1 MIMDDL
7 SLGMIWYPVFL
18 LSTTLHEAAHAYA
31 AMLGGDLTGY
41 HEGQVTLDPR
51 PHIKREP
58 FGMVLVP
65 LFTFVTGGWMLGW
78 ASVPFDTRWA
88 DRFPHRAGWMSLAG
102 PAANLFLVLVAGIG
116 IHLGM
121 TFDLFIRPESIDFS
135 TVTSA
140 VRGEYG
146 FLAYGLSILF
156 SLNLILFVFNLLPFP
171 PLDGSGVILLFM
183 KEETARKVQQMM
195 HQPMLALGGF
205 LIAWHFF
212 GEIYGPFWTTALN
225 VLYPGSGYH

>member
-1 MIMDDL
+1 MDDF
-7 SLGMIWYPVFL
+7 SLGLIWYPVFL
-18 LSTTLHEAAHAYA
+18 LSTTLHEASHAYA

-58 FGMVLVP
+58 FGMVVVP
-65 LFTFVTGGWMLGW
+65 ILTFFMSGWMLGW

-102 PAANLFLVLVAGIG
+102 PAANLALVILAGLG

-121 TFDLFIRPESIDFS
+121 KFGLLEQPASIDFS

-140 VRGEYG
+140 LSGDFG

-183 KEETARKVQQMM
+183 SEKVARKVQAVMY
-195 HQPMLALGGF
+195 QPMLALGGF
-205 LIAWHFF
+205 LLAWHFF
-212 GEIYGPFWTTALN
+212 GEIYGPFFTAALN
-225 VLYPGSGYH
+225 VLYPGSNYN

>member
-1 MIMDDL
+1 MDDL
-7 SLGMIWYPVFL
+7 TLGLIWYPVFL

-102 PAANLFLVLVAGIG
+102 PAANLALVLAAGLG
-116 IHLGM
+116 IHLGIM
-121 TFDLFIRPESIDFS
+121 LGVLERPASIDFS
-135 TVTSA
+135 TVTA
-140 VRGEYG
+140 ALHGDYG

-183 KEETARKVQQMM
+183 SEEKARKVQAMM
-195 HQPMLALGGF
+195 YQPMLALAGF
-205 LIAWHFF
+205 LVAWHFF
-212 GEIYGPFWTTALN
+212 GEIYGPFFTAALN
-225 VLYPGSGYH
+225 LLYPGANYH

>member
-1 MIMDDL
+1 MDNF
-7 SLGMIWYPVFL
+7 SLGLIWYPVFL
-18 LSTTLHEAAHAYA
+18 LSTTLHEASHAYA

-65 LFTFVTGGWMLGW
+65 IFTFVTGGWMLGW

-102 PAANLFLVLVAGIG
+102 PAANLALVLLAGIG
-116 IHLGM
+116 IHVGM
-121 TFDLFIRPESIDFS
+121 SMGVLDRPASVDFS

-140 VRGEYG
+140 LNGDYG
-146 FLAYGLSILF
+146 FLASGLSILF
-156 SLNLILFVFNLLPFP
+156 SLNLILLCSISYPSRP
-171 PLDGSGVILLFM
+171 
-183 KEETARKVQQMM
+183 
-195 HQPMLALGGF
+195 
-205 LIAWHFF
+205 
-212 GEIYGPFWTTALN
+212 WTE
-225 VLYPGSGYH
+225 VG

>member
-1 MIMDDL
+1 MDDMT
-7 SLGMIWYPVFL
+7 LGLIWYPIFL
-18 LSTTLHEAAHAYA
+18 LSTTLHEASHAYA

-65 LFTFVTGGWMLGW
+65 LLTFATGGWMLGW

-102 PAANLFLVLVAGIG
+102 PAANLLLLILAAIA
-116 IHLGM
+116 
-121 TFDLFIRPESIDFS
+121 IRVGVSMDIFVGPQEVNFSSI
-135 TVTSA
+135 TVSQNA
-140 VRGEYG
+140 DYV
-146 FLAYGLSILF
+146 FLAYALSITF
-156 SLNLILFVFNLLPFP
+156 SLNLILFIFNLLPVP

-183 KEETARKVQQMM
+183 REETARKFQRVMSR
-195 HQPMLALGGF
+195 PMLSLVGF
-205 LIAWHFF
+205 LVAWNFF
-212 GEIYGPFWTTALN
+212 DEIYGPFYTMALN
-225 VLYPGSGYH
+225 LLYPGAGYN

>member
-1 MIMDDL
+1 MDNF
-7 SLGMIWYPVFL
+7 SLGLIWYPVFL
-18 LSTTLHEAAHAYA
+18 LSTTLHEASHAYA

-65 LFTFVTGGWMLGW
+65 IFTFVTGGWMLGW

-102 PAANLFLVLVAGIG
+102 PAANLALVLLAGIG
-116 IHLGM
+116 IHVGM
-121 TFDLFIRPESIDFS
+121 SMGVLDRPESIDFS

-140 VRGEYG
+140 LNGDYG
-146 FLAYGLSILF
+146 FLASGLSILF

-183 KEETARKVQQMM
+183 SEERARKVQAIM
-195 HQPMLALGGF
+195 HQPILALGGF
-205 LIAWHFF
+205 LVAWHFF
-212 GEIYGPFWTTALN
+212 TEIYGPFFTFALN
-225 VLYPGSGYH
+225 LLYPGANYN